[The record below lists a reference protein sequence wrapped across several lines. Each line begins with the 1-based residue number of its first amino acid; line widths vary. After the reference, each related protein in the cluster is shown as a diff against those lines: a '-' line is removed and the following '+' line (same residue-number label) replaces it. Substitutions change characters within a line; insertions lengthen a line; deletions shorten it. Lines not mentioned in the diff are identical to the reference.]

1 MEKLLSEENLGINF
15 SEDEYL
21 TNDMTIKLK
30 INNIQEEIEKMRKEV
45 SLGIKQTRNLTSDC
59 FNEEHDMINNC
70 NISFNDTIKRIAE
83 LDRSLKKFQINTSSI
98 LATLNNETEKLEHE
112 KIKMFEQRENLDT
125 RIKRAENIVGIKQ
138 IPSGPF

>member
-45 SLGIKQTRNLTSDC
+45 SLGIKQTRNLTSD
-59 FNEEHDMINNC
+59 
-70 NISFNDTIKRIAE
+70 
-83 LDRSLKKFQINTSSI
+83 
-98 LATLNNETEKLEHE
+98 
-112 KIKMFEQRENLDT
+112 
-125 RIKRAENIVGIKQ
+125 
-138 IPSGPF
+138 